1 MKPIRILIADDHP
14 MIRVA
19 LESMINNEPNMIVVG
34 SAIDGPQAVKLFQK
48 HQPDVVL
55 MDINM
60 PGGMNGLEAMHA
72 IRITNPQARFIVLTN
87 YDTDED
93 IRLGLEAGAMSYLL
107 KDAPQEKLIETIRAV
122 HSGQKLISQ
131 TLEKKLARSKA
142 DPPLSPREHEIL
154 RHIMEGKSNKAISRQ
169 LHIAET
175 TVKSHVKN
183 ILIKLSVRD
192 RTQAVTKALQ
202 RGILSRSEGQQ

>member
-19 LESMINNEPNMIVVG
+19 LESMINSEPNMIVVG
-34 SAIDGPQAVKLFQK
+34 AAMDGSQAVKLFQE

-60 PGGMNGLEAMHA
+60 PGGMNGLEAMRA
-72 IRITNPQARFIVLTN
+72 IRKTAPQARFIVLTN

-107 KDAPQEKLIETIRAV
+107 KDAPQEKLIETIRVV
-122 HSGQKLISQ
+122 HSGQKLIPK

-142 DPPLSPREHEIL
+142 DPPLSSREHEIL
-154 RHIMEGKSNKAISRQ
+154 RLIMEGKSNKAISRQ
-169 LHIAET
+169 LHIAES